1 MTVREGKREDYPTFT
16 RFTEAMIDELW
27 QRPYDPL
34 PIEDEWYEDKLLF
47 LAEADGEP
55 VGSAVGAL
63 RKNKTAHLHTA
74 YVVPERRQQGV
85 GKALLR
91 AFTERLEREG
101 VEHVTLDVDT
111 TNPQGIAV
119 WSHLGFVEF
128 SRALSE
134 PLEGLKR
141 HLAEEDEAGPSFA
154 SIHVQ
159 TDDRQ
164 AVEQA
169 VRKYVPRLGRSAGS
183 EVSQPRNGWAAV
195 YDQLC
200 DGDPKALRRLAL
212 ELSNAIGTVVFA
224 IALEQGA
231 VVRFILIDRGR
242 IVDEYL
248 SVPEFYGPLPPGD
261 VVALSANP
269 TVIAR
274 LTGAD
279 PEEARA
285 VARTAASPDE
295 LPPGPELLRQIAEVI
310 GLEGADHGYGGHG

>member
-1 MTVREGKREDYPTFT
+1 VTVREGKPEDYPTFT
-16 RFTEAMIDELW
+16 RFTEAMIEELW
-27 QRPYDPL
+27 QRPFDPL

-74 YVVPERRQQGV
+74 YVVPERRHQGV

-91 AFTERLEREG
+91 AFAERLEREG

-128 SRALSE
+128 SRALST

-141 HLAEEDEAGPSFA
+141 HLAEEHDAGPSFA

-169 VRKYVPRLGRSAGS
+169 VRKYVPRLGHSAGS

-195 YDQLC
+195 YDHLC
-200 DGDPKALRRLAL
+200 DAEPKALRRLAL

-224 IALEQGA
+224 IALEQGT
-231 VVRFILIDRGR
+231 VVRFLLIDRGR

-261 VVALSANP
+261 VVALAANP
-269 TVIAR
+269 TVISR

-279 PEEARA
+279 PEEVRA
-285 VARTAASPDE
+285 VALTAASADE
-295 LPPGPELLRQIAEVI
+295 LPPAPELLRQIAEVI